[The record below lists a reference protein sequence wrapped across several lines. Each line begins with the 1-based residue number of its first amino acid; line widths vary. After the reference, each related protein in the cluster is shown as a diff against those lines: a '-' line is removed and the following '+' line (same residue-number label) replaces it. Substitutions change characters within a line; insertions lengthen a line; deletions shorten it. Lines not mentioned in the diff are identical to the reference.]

1 MCNCLELFRK
11 KKALEMN
18 IFTKKYSNL
27 LVFRMCLKDYFRALA
42 YNEKC
47 FSPSTKDN
55 DQNISVAPQNFTKK
69 LNC

>member
-1 MCNCLELFRK
+1 
-11 KKALEMN
+11 
-18 IFTKKYSNL
+18 
-27 LVFRMCLKDYFRALA
+27 MCLKNYFRALA

-55 DQNISVAPQNFTKK
+55 DQNISVAPQILTKK